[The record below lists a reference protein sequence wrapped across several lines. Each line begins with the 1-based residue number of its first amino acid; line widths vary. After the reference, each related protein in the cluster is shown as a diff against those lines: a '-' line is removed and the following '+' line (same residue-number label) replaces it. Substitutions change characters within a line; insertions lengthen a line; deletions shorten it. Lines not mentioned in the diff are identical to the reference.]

1 MLPFRAKDAAKVA
14 PETQCAHNAH
24 DGQPAAGMLLGGGL
38 LGVGVRML
46 FDHGLNA
53 VRMLFES
60 ILQPHVLALEQE
72 TLFHQTVASALD
84 E

>member
-1 MLPFRAKDAAKVA
+1 MLPFRAKDATKVA

-24 DGQPAAGMLLGGGL
+24 QGQPAVGMLRGGGL

-46 FDHGLNA
+46 FGYGSNT

-60 ILQPHVLALEQE
+60 LLQPHVLALEQE